1 MICPVCS
8 KNTSRLMADKLRSGE
23 NRKIFFCPDCEMG
36 ILDNKQNEEELR
48 RYYQKNYR
56 KEYKPALA
64 QKTNAKKLFDSYVN
78 FQQNRLKLIK
88 PYLKKGKRLLEIGC
102 SAGMFL
108 YNVRGKVSEAV
119 GMDFDLD
126 SAEFARKKCGC
137 KIYSDK
143 LTEIP
148 LKEKSFDIIC
158 AFQILEHV
166 KSPVEFLSEVRRYL
180 NDGGILFLEV
190 PNIDDALISTYKLDY
205 HFQFYFHSAHLYY
218 YSRKAL
224 NIILKKSGFK
234 GKFYF
239 TQDYNV
245 INHFNWII
253 NDKPQGDCVPGL
265 SHPVLPLRKSIPGDR
280 RKEMESFIGRI
291 NREYMGLLSKL
302 QLTSNIAF
310 IGKKAG

>member
-1 MICPVCS
+1 
-8 KNTSRLMADKLRSGE
+8 MADKLRSGE
-23 NRKIFFCPDCEMG
+23 ARRIFFCPDCEIG
-36 ILDNKQNEEELR
+36 ILDNKQNEEELKQ
-48 RYYQKNYR
+48 YYRKHYR

-64 QKTNAKKLFDSYVN
+64 QKTNSKKLFDSYVN
-78 FQQNRLKLIK
+78 FQQNRLKLIQ

-108 YNVRGKVSEAV
+108 YNVRDKVSEAV

-126 SAEFARKKCGC
+126 SAAFARKKCGC
-137 KIYSDK
+137 EIYSDK
-143 LTEIP
+143 LTETP

-158 AFQILEHV
+158 AFQVLEHV
-166 KSPVEFLSEVRRYL
+166 KSPVEFLSEVKKYL
-180 NDGGILFLEV
+180 KDDGILFLEV
-190 PNIDDALISTYKLDY
+190 PNVQDALISTYKLDY

-224 NIILKKSGFK
+224 NLILKKAGFK

-253 NDKPQGDCVPGL
+253 NDKPQGDCMPGL
-265 SHPVLPLRKSIPGDR
+265 SNPVFPLRKNVHDSR
-280 RKEMESFIGRI
+280 RKKIEAFIGRMD
-291 NREYMGLLSKL
+291 REYKDLLSKL